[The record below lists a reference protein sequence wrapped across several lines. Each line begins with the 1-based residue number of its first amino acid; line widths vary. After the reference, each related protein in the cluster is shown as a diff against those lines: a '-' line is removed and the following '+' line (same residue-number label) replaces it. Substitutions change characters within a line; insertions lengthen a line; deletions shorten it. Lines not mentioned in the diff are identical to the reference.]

1 MSEQARRKIGAL
13 VRAMA
18 GRCRRRD
25 FAIAGIEIRSKGYR
39 TIPALFGI
47 MQVCCQLFC
56 RSSRTMATV
65 ISSWCAPLRR
75 TALAATA
82 SAVCCGLWPS
92 RVLRV
97 SWSHSQ
103 AEPSHKAPSLTII
116 TVSPTSSVKAVER
129 PLQWAAPPWAGWHH
143 PVCAQRLPGI
153 KSWGPPPL

>member
-18 GRCRRRD
+18 GRCRRD

-39 TIPALFGI
+39 TIPALFGM

-65 ISSWCAPLRR
+65 ISSWRAPLRR

-82 SAVCCGLWPS
+82 SECS
-92 RVLRV
+92 F
-97 SWSHSQ
+97 
-103 AEPSHKAPSLTII
+103 
-116 TVSPTSSVKAVER
+116 PTEK
-129 PLQWAAPPWAGWHH
+129 
-143 PVCAQRLPGI
+143 C
-153 KSWGPPPL
+153 